1 MEKIVDLIFSNI
13 FVVLAIVAGVI
24 GFFKNSIS
32 KEQEA
37 EKKDTRP
44 KRQNRPTSPFGG
56 EMKRQWHDPTK
67 RRQLPKKE
75 APTMTNTTSTQ
86 ELKPQMDQLVQ
97 QVETS
102 FMENV
107 DEFSSS
113 AHSTTLN
120 RSLKSKPKSDQLRTK
135 MKRQVS
141 SNLTQKGLVNGI
153 IMAEV
158 FGPPRAKKPYRSVL
172 AERRK

>member
-1 MEKIVDLIFSNI
+1 MEEIVDLIFNNI
-13 FVVLAIVAGVI
+13 FVVLAVVAGVI
-24 GFFKNSIS
+24 GFLKNSVS

-44 KRQNRPTSPFGG
+44 KRPNRPTPPFGG
-56 EMKRQWHDPTK
+56 ETKRQWHDPTK
-67 RRQLPKKE
+67 RRQVPKKE
-75 APTMTNTTSTQ
+75 APTVTNNTSTQ

-113 AHSTTLN
+113 AHSTTLK
-120 RSLKSKPKSDQLRTK
+120 RSLKSQPKSDQLRTK

-158 FGPPRAKKPYRSVL
+158 LGPPRAKKPYRSVL